1 MERLSFPLSLLP
13 VGNATCIGLAIA
25 AVCLLIHWVKIR
37 KRRNYPPGPFP
48 LPLVG
53 NAFHLDFNNLPESLS
68 QLGKQYGNVF
78 SMQIFFENAVV
89 LNGYDAI
96 KEGLVTKSEDTADRP
111 SIPMFEH
118 LGFNNGIAFT
128 GYGQH
133 WKEQRRFALYTLRNF
148 GMGKKSMEERIREE
162 ASYLCSAFQANEGRP
177 FDPFMVITNAVSNVI
192 CSIMFGDRFEYSDSS
207 FQRMIYLLK
216 ETFELETKPITQLYK
231 IFPWLMKVP
240 GPHQKLFTIQ
250 RTYLDFLRAI
260 IQKHRETWDPASRR
274 DFIDAFFEEIEKNKD
289 SPTSSFTEETLLMVI
304 ADLFVAGTDTT
315 SNTLRWSLLMMLLH
329 PHIQKKVHEEIDR
342 VIGSDRVPT
351 IEDQSKMPYTS
362 AVIHEV
368 QRYGNILPIALLH
381 MTYRNTNIQGFDI
394 PKGITIVPNLTSVL
408 KDKSIWKKPFQ
419 FYPEH
424 LMDSEGN
431 FVKNEVFIPF
441 SAGRRICVGEPLAR
455 MNLFI
460 FFTSLLQHFEFCIP
474 DDQPFPRHDPVFTFS
489 YNPHPFQVCCTER

>member
-1 MERLSFPLSLLP
+1 MELLSFPLSLLT
-13 VGNATCIGLAIA
+13 VGNATCIGLSIAI
-25 AVCLLIHWVKIR
+25 VCLLIHWVKNR

-53 NAFHLDFNNLPESLS
+53 NAFHLDFRNLPESLS

-78 SMQIFFENAVV
+78 SLQIFFDNVVV

-111 SIPMFEH
+111 SIPVFEH
-118 LGFNNGIAFT
+118 LGLNNGIAFT
-128 GYGQH
+128 VYGQH

-162 ASYLCSAFQANEGRP
+162 AGYLCSAFQANEGRP

-216 ETFELETKPITQLYK
+216 EMFELETKPITQ
-231 IFPWLMKVP
+231 
-240 GPHQKLFTIQ
+240 
-250 RTYLDFLRAI
+250 
-260 IQKHRETWDPASRR
+260 
-274 DFIDAFFEEIEKNKD
+274 NKD

-304 ADLFVAGTDTT
+304 SNLFVAGTDTT

-394 PKGITIVPNLTSVL
+394 PKGITIIPNLTSVL
-408 KDKSIWKKPFQ
+408 KDKSIWKKPYQ

-424 LMDSEGN
+424 FMDSEGN
-431 FVKNEVFIPF
+431 FVKNEAFIPF

-460 FFTSLLQHFEFCIP
+460 FFTSLLQHFEFRIP
-474 DDQPFPRHDPVFTFS
+474 DDQPIPRHDPVFTFS
-489 YNPHPFQVCCTER
+489 YNLHPFQVCCTER

>member
-1 MERLSFPLSLLP
+1 MEFLSFPLSLLA
-13 VGNATCIGLAIA
+13 VGNATCIGLATAI
-25 AVCLLIHWVKIR
+25 VCLLIHWVKNR
-37 KRRNYPPGPFP
+37 KGRNYPPGPFP

-68 QLGKQYGNVF
+68 QTSPGWRSCHVGLGQMEKTGKVNDSIKSNV
-78 SMQIFFENAVV
+78 SW
-89 LNGYDAI
+89 
-96 KEGLVTKSEDTADRP
+96 
-111 SIPMFEH
+111 
-118 LGFNNGIAFT
+118 IAFT

-162 ASYLCSAFQANEGRP
+162 AGYLCSAFQANEGRP

-207 FQRMIYLLK
+207 FQRMINLLK

-260 IQKHRETWDPASRR
+260 IQKHRDTWDPASRR

-394 PKGITIVPNLTSVL
+394 PKGTTIIPNLTSVL
-408 KDKSIWKKPFQ
+408 KDKSIWKKPYQ

-424 LMDSEGN
+424 FMDSEGN
-431 FVKNEVFIPF
+431 FVKNEAFIPF
-441 SAGRRICVGEPLAR
+441 SAGRRICVGEQLAK
-455 MNLFI
+455 MDLFI
-460 FFTSLLQHFEFCIP
+460 FFTSLVQRFEFCIP
-474 DDQPFPRHDPVFTFS
+474 DDQPFPRHDPVFTFNYS
-489 YNPHPFQVCCTER
+489 PHPFQVCCTER

>member
-216 ETFELETKPITQLYK
+216 ETFELETKPITQ
-231 IFPWLMKVP
+231 
-240 GPHQKLFTIQ
+240 
-250 RTYLDFLRAI
+250 
-260 IQKHRETWDPASRR
+260 
-274 DFIDAFFEEIEKNKD
+274 NKD

>member
-1 MERLSFPLSLLP
+1 MELLSLPFSLLP
-13 VGNATCIGLAIA
+13 VGNATCIVLA
-25 AVCLLIHWVKIR
+25 VVLCLLIHWVKNR
-37 KRRNYPPGPFP
+37 KGHNYPPGPFP

-78 SMQIFFENAVV
+78 SLQIFFENSVV

-118 LGFNNGIAFT
+118 LGLN
-128 GYGQH
+128 
-133 WKEQRRFALYTLRNF
+133 K
-148 GMGKKSMEERIREE
+148 
-162 ASYLCSAFQANEGRP
+162 GRP
-177 FDPFMVITNAVSNVI
+177 FDPFMVITNAISNVI
-192 CSIMFGDRFEYSDSS
+192 CSIIFGDRFEYSDSS

-216 ETFELETKPITQLYK
+216 EMFELEAKPITQLYK

-240 GPHQKLFTIQ
+240 GSHQKLFSIQ

-260 IQKHRETWDPASRR
+260 IQKHRDSWDPAGRR

-289 SPTSSFTEETLLMVI
+289 SPTSSFTEETLLIVI

-329 PHIQKKVHEEIDR
+329 PHIQTKVHEEIDR
-342 VIGSDRVPT
+342 VIGSNRAPT

-394 PKGITIVPNLTSVL
+394 PKGTTIIPNLSSVL
-408 KDKSIWKKPFQ
+408 KDKSIWKKPYQ

-424 LMDSEGN
+424 YLDSEGN
-431 FVKNEVFIPF
+431 FVKNEAFIPF
-441 SAGRRICVGEPLAR
+441 SAGRRICVGEQLAR
-455 MNLFI
+455 MDLFI
-460 FFTSLLQHFEFCIP
+460 FFTSLLQRFEFRIP
-474 DDQPFPRHDPVFTFS
+474 DDQPFPRHDPVFTFNYS
-489 YNPHPFQVCCTER
+489 PHPFQVCCKER